1 MLYLKSLLQ
10 AEGVFKALGTP
21 TRLKIMELIYSNP
34 EMSMNDLADALGITN
49 GAIST
54 HVAKLEDAGL
64 VSIQAVSGKHGIM
77 KLVKPNYHRLIIDM
91 EAHSPQNTKHCYED
105 QIGIG
110 LYASV
115 DVHPTCGLATK
126 DVIIGELDD
135 PKTFSYPERFLA
147 GILWIGWGSISYI
160 LPNRLR
166 PGQRL
171 DELDISFEI
180 SSECPEVNEDYPSD
194 IHFDINGH
202 SLGKWIS
209 PGDYGSRHGMISP
222 AWWPPLLNQYG
233 LLKTLI
239 INREGTFIDGTH
251 KISNTTI
258 DDLKID
264 YNSSISFT
272 FSVPY
277 DTPNRGGMTLFGSS
291 FGDYGQDISV
301 KAFYTPRQ
309 DKVSD

>member
-1 MLYLKSLLQ
+1 MLYLKSLSQ
-10 AEGVFKALGTP
+10 AEEIFKALGAP
-21 TRLKIMELIYSNP
+21 TRLKIMELIYSEK
-34 EMSMNDLADALGITN
+34 EMSMNDLADALGLTN
-49 GAIST
+49 GAISI
-54 HVAKLEDAGL
+54 HVAKLEAAGL

-77 KLVKPNYHRLIIDM
+77 KIVRPNYHRMIIDM
-91 EAHSPQNTKHCYED
+91 EMHSPKNDKSYYED

-110 LYASV
+110 LYASI

-147 GILWIGWGSISYI
+147 GILWIGWGSISYM

-166 PGQRL
+166 PGQKL
-171 DELDISFEI
+171 EELQISFEL

-194 IHFDINGH
+194 IHFNINGH
-202 SLGKWIS
+202 DLGKWIS

-239 INREGTFIDGTH
+239 INSAGTFIDGTH
-251 KISNTTI
+251 MISTTTI
-258 DDLKID
+258 DDLQID
-264 YNSSISFT
+264 YNSSIMFT

-277 DTPNRGGMTLFGSS
+277 DTPNRGGMTLFGSC
-291 FGDYGQDISV
+291 FGDYGQDIVV
-301 KAFYTPRQ
+301 KAFYTSPQ
-309 DKVSD
+309 DKKR